1 MLSKLN
7 SSSSSSLSLSSS
19 KDILTIFG
27 VVCYGSSEISMLSLA
42 GAFTFILVD
51 CGYLVGIGLTT
62 GVGDS
67 ALNLMSVLVSASGNF
82 HM

>member
-27 VVCYGSSEISMLSLA
+27 VVYYGSSEISMLSLA
-42 GAFTFILVD
+42 GAFTFILVV
-51 CGYLVGIGLTT
+51 YLVGIGLKT

>member
-27 VVCYGSSEISMLSLA
+27 VVYYGSSEISMLSLA
-42 GAFTFILVD
+42 GAFTFIMVV
-51 CGYLVGIGLTT
+51 YLVGIGLTT

>member
-19 KDILTIFG
+19 KDILTIF
-27 VVCYGSSEISMLSLA
+27 VVVYYGSSEISMLSLA
-42 GAFTFILVD
+42 GAFTFIMVV
-51 CGYLVGIGLTT
+51 YLVGIGLTT

>member
-7 SSSSSSLSLSSS
+7 SSSSSSFSLSSS
-19 KDILTIFG
+19 KDILTIF
-27 VVCYGSSEISMLSLA
+27 VVVYYGSSEISMLSLA
-42 GAFTFILVD
+42 GAFTFILVV
-51 CGYLVGIGLTT
+51 YLVGIGLTT

>member
-7 SSSSSSLSLSSS
+7 SSSSSSFSLSSS

-27 VVCYGSSEISMLSLA
+27 VVYYGSSEISMLSLA
-42 GAFTFILVD
+42 GAFTFILVV
-51 CGYLVGIGLTT
+51 YLVGIGLTT

>member
-27 VVCYGSSEISMLSLA
+27 VVYYGSSEISMLSLA
-42 GAFTFILVD
+42 GAFTFILVV
-51 CGYLVGIGLTT
+51 YLVGIGLTT